1 MIKIALIDHQVL
13 MRKGLALMINGF
25 NNCSVTLEAN
35 HGQHF
40 ISLLQ
45 QHKHPP
51 DLVILDIHLP
61 VMDGFETALWIS
73 QNLPETKII
82 TLTREQDERS
92 IITMLQHGAKAYML
106 KNIEPDE
113 FNKALLDVYTK
124 GMYINDILYKNL
136 VHTQHNGAAE
146 TQDAYLQLMNLPERE
161 KDFLK
166 WVCTEKTLKQ
176 IAVEMHVSPRTID
189 GYRDQLFEKIK
200 VSSRIG
206 LVLFAIKNQLV
217 KL

>member
-1 MIKIALIDHQVL
+1 
-13 MRKGLALMINGF
+13 
-25 NNCSVTLEAN
+25 
-35 HGQHF
+35 
-40 ISLLQ
+40 
-45 QHKHPP
+45 
-51 DLVILDIHLP
+51 
-61 VMDGFETALWIS
+61 
-73 QNLPETKII
+73 
-82 TLTREQDERS
+82 
-92 IITMLQHGAKAYML
+92 
-106 KNIEPDE
+106 
-113 FNKALLDVYTK
+113 
-124 GMYINDILYKNL
+124 
-136 VHTQHNGAAE
+136 
-146 TQDAYLQLMNLPERE
+146 MNLPERE